1 MMKTP
6 ILLTTRFALTV
17 IMMVVMIAL
26 QEDLIPIM
34 MVQMMMV
41 MEPVIPTSY
50 RGKQYTSLEHLTIVM
65 VTTPPATG
73 RMEYDMS
80 FLVVPGQRIF
90 LLKMAQC
97 IHLEQGRGLMLVI
110 GSIRLGMIF
119 LETGERQRP

>member
-1 MMKTP
+1 MMRTL
-6 ILLTTRFALTV
+6 IHLTTQFALTV

-26 QEDLIPIM
+26 QEDLTPIM
-34 MVQMMMV
+34 MVQMMTE
-41 MEPVIPTSY
+41 MEPVTPTSY

-90 LLKMAQC
+90 LLKTEPC
-97 IHLEQGRGLMLVI
+97 IHLEQERALMLVI
-110 GSIRLGMIF
+110 GLIRHGMIF

>member
-1 MMKTP
+1 MMRTL
-6 ILLTTRFALTV
+6 IHLTTQFALTV

-26 QEDLIPIM
+26 QEDLTPIM

-50 RGKQYTSLEHLTIVM
+50 REKQYTSLEHLTIVM

-90 LLKMAQC
+90 LLKMAPC
-97 IHLEQGRGLMLVI
+97 IHLEQERALMLVI
-110 GSIRLGMIF
+110 GSIRHGMTF

>member
-34 MVQMMMV
+34 MVQMMTE
-41 MEPVIPTSY
+41 MEPVTPTSY

-110 GSIRLGMIF
+110 GLIRLGMIF

>member
-26 QEDLIPIM
+26 QEDLIPM
-34 MVQMMMV
+34 MMAQMMTE
-41 MEPVIPTSY
+41 MESVIPTSY

-80 FLVVPGQRIF
+80 FLVVLGQRIF
-90 LLKMAQC
+90 LLRTVPF
-97 IHLEQGRGLMLVI
+97 IHLEQERALMLVI
-110 GSIRLGMIF
+110 GSIRHGMTF

>member
-26 QEDLIPIM
+26 QEDLTPMM
-34 MVQMMMV
+34 MVQMMTE
-41 MEPVIPTSY
+41 MEPVTPTSY

-80 FLVVPGQRIF
+80 FLVVLGQRIF
-90 LLKMAQC
+90 SLRTEPFIL
-97 IHLEQGRGLMLVI
+97 LEQERALMLVI
-110 GSIRLGMIF
+110 GSIRHGMTF

>member
-1 MMKTP
+1 MMKTL
-6 ILLTTRFALTV
+6 ILLTIQFVLTV

-50 RGKQYTSLEHLTIVM
+50 REKQYTSLEHLTIVM

-80 FLVVPGQRIF
+80 FLVVHGQRIF

-97 IHLEQGRGLMLVI
+97 IHIWNRGGV
-110 GSIRLGMIF
+110 
-119 LETGERQRP
+119 

>member
-34 MVQMMMV
+34 MVQMMTE
-41 MEPVIPTSY
+41 MEPVTPTSY

-80 FLVVPGQRIF
+80 FLVVLGQRIF
-90 LLKMAQC
+90 SLRTEPFIL
-97 IHLEQGRGLMLVI
+97 LEQERALMLVI
-110 GSIRLGMIF
+110 GSIRHGMTF

>member
-26 QEDLIPIM
+26 QEDLTPIM
-34 MVQMMMV
+34 MVQMMTE
-41 MEPVIPTSY
+41 MEPVTPTSY

-80 FLVVPGQRIF
+80 FLAVPGQRIF
-90 LLKMAQC
+90 LLKMAPC
-97 IHLEQGRGLMLVI
+97 IHPEQGRGLMPVI
-110 GSIRLGMIF
+110 GLIRHGMIF